1 LQNASALNNVLR
13 PYQNLIDF
21 KFWYTK
27 RMPFAFGLHPKP
39 NNDRLRLF
47 YNKGFPFTILVNIE
61 LIVNFIFNP
70 LVALWVIILV

>member
-1 LQNASALNNVLR
+1 VLR

-27 RMPFAFGLHPKP
+27 RMPFAFGLHPKSQIMIVFGYFIT
-39 NNDRLRLF
+39 RVS
-47 YNKGFPFTILVNIE
+47 PFTILVNIE

-70 LVALWVIILV
+70 LVALGDYLV